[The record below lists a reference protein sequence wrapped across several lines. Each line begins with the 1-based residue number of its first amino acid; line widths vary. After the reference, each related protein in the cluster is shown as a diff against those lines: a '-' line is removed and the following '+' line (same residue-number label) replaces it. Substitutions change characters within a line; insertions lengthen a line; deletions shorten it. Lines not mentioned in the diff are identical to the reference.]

1 MKNGYKFFANT
12 ECRYFPCH
20 ENIAS
25 AHFNCLFCY
34 CPLYPLGEHCGG
46 NFEYVGEAQDVKCC
60 SKCVFPHDPSN
71 YDLVVAKLQETM
83 LPQYQNVIFENFDP
97 P

>member
-1 MKNGYKFFANT
+1 MKNNFKFFANT

-20 ENIAS
+20 GGIS
-25 AHFNCLFCY
+25 SVPFNCLFCY

-46 NFEYVGEAQDVKCC
+46 DFEYVGESKDVKCC
-60 SKCVFPHDPSN
+60 STCVFPHDPSN

-83 LPQYQNVIFENFDP
+83 FPQCQSVVFESLDSL
-97 P
+97 